1 MVFDYLTE
9 FITFSSVAEMDEH
22 VTNHLERYRMILTE
36 NQAAI
41 VQKIA
46 AHALAYPGVSHLK
59 AATIAGSL
67 RISTKTVYRTVA
79 KLAEFG
85 IIEKVSTKK
94 LNGIK
99 GANIYRI
106 LPFVPSSMS
115 ERANGGETGS
125 GTTPEPLPQNQS
137 FLSFNL
143 SQTSN
148 LYSIYTNLQEER
160 ERKMAYLNE
169 YQQMLYELLHEVP
182 VQEELKDGLY
192 QAIIASPMPDFRAFV
207 QTRDALMGIIR
218 DVQDGKLSINTTLR
232 AVLHGAMKNRSYQ
245 EAPQPAITEP
255 PRRKVA
261 FYDWLT
267 ERE

>member
-22 VTNHLERYRMILTE
+22 VANHLEHYNTVLTE
-36 NQAAI
+36 NEAAV

-67 RISTKTVYRTVA
+67 HISTKTVYRAAA
-79 KLAEFG
+79 KLEEMG
-85 IIEKVSTKK
+85 IIEKVPSKK

-106 LPFVPSSMS
+106 LPFVPSSVS
-115 ERANGGETGS
+115 ERGDCGKTSSRNDE
-125 GTTPEPLPQNQS
+125 ELLPQNQS
-137 FLSFNL
+137 FTSFNL
-143 SQTSN
+143 SQTSP
-148 LYSIYTNLQEER
+148 LHLIYTTLQEEK

-169 YQQMLYELLHEVP
+169 YQRMLYDLLHEAP
-182 VQEELKDGLY
+182 VKEELKDGLY
-192 QAIIASPMPDFRAFV
+192 QAIIASPMPDFPAFV

-218 DVQDGKLSINTTLR
+218 DVHAGKLAVNTTLR
-232 AVLHGAMKNRSYQ
+232 AVLQGVMRERHPKK
-245 EAPQPAITEP
+245 APQPTAAEP
-255 PRRKVA
+255 VRRKVE